1 MPACLADSDASPTK
15 TSLVVSSHAE
25 ENTSKLR
32 EDINSGSKSGEV
44 LFLKSIKDKLQQA
57 MQ

>member
-15 TSLVVSSHAE
+15 TSLVVSTKEE

-32 EDINSGSKSGEV
+32 EDVNTGSKNSEG
-44 LFLKSIKDKLQQA
+44 LYLKNL
-57 MQ
+57 